1 MANAKIK
8 PVVAEARDGEQ
19 IVVTLVTGDNP
30 GLAVF
35 IPGKFDKPADLPK
48 STSGRMQMVVA
59 TENWLPFRSLLKG
72 WDLVGG
78 IHFGYSK
85 PRAKKNS

>member
-1 MANAKIK
+1 MASKNPK
-8 PVVAEARDGEQ
+8 PVSAEARDGEK
-19 IVVTLVTGDNP
+19 IVVTLVTGDTP

-35 IPGKFDKPADLPK
+35 IPGDFSKAGDLPK
-48 STSGRMQMVVA
+48 TSSGKMHMLVS
-59 TENWLPFRSLLKG
+59 TENWLAFKGFLKD

-85 PRAKKNS
+85 PRAKRG